1 MTRFRESSSDL
12 RKVSTLAGLPPPLWG
27 RAGERGL
34 PHTPVDDVQRARA
47 RNLRRTMAGGI
58 PRLARPW
65 LVGCAVASFFALS
78 HTTGALSEDGWQ
90 WRTGKID
97 DGRLLLT
104 FSESEASDDFS
115 GLSYY
120 CKPSSGTIEVHGN
133 TDERQRKVFADL
145 VRNDNYP
152 TVTLEGEQST
162 WELSH
167 SDDGGWGF
175 QFKISADGTAFD
187 KFKKTGRFQFKVGT
201 LAVDNGTRKAG
212 LEKVSEFQAAC
223 RNPHAEK
230 VVDPP
235 KAQPFPAPLATG
247 RKAVSLICN
256 IGHRLRR
263 ERDSCP

>member
-1 MTRFRESSSDL
+1 M
-12 RKVSTLAGLPPPLWG
+12 
-27 RAGERGL
+27 
-34 PHTPVDDVQRARA
+34 PHTPADDVQRTRA
-47 RNLRRTMAGGI
+47 QNRRRTMMCQAA

-78 HTTGALSEDGWQ
+78 QATDALSEDGWQ

-133 TDERQRKVFADL
+133 ADERQRKVFADL
-145 VRNDNYP
+145 IRNDSYP

-175 QFKISADGTAFD
+175 RFEIAANGVAFD
-187 KFKKTGRFQFKVGT
+187 KFKKTGRFQFKVGS
-201 LAVDNGTRKAG
+201 LAVDNGTRTAG

-223 RNPHAEK
+223 RNPGAEK
-230 VVDPP
+230 ARDQP
-235 KAQPFPAPLATG
+235 KAQRPFPAPLPRAG
-247 RKAVSLICN
+247 K
-256 IGHRLRR
+256 
-263 ERDSCP
+263 P